1 MRFFFL
7 IILTLV
13 LTVRC
18 AMAQNCTVIG
28 QTPQSAFPICGTKE
42 LKQAS
47 VPPCA
52 GRKINMPSCRDAN
65 PPTEFTDRN
74 PFWYK
79 FTCYQAGTLGFTITP
94 NNLNDDYDWQLFDVT
109 GRNLNE
115 VYTNASIQV
124 AGNWSEIEGLTGAN
138 NTGTRLMNCEGRAY
152 PKWSSMPTLQV
163 GHDYLL
169 LVSHFTDHNQSGYE
183 LAFGGG
189 TAVITDPK
197 TGEFSRAEYRCLN
210 NRITVKFNKLFRCNT
225 LAANGS
231 DFVLTGSTANIIRA
245 TGVNC
250 GNGFD
255 MDSVVLMLDRPLP
268 AGNYTLQVKT
278 GSDGNTLLD
287 ACDNPIAAGRSIA
300 VSVPVP
306 QAVPFDRIAP
316 IGCKP
321 DRIRVLLSS
330 PVLCSSVAANG
341 SDFRISGTGPA
352 VNVVAATTNCAG
364 QLADTLELLLN
375 GPVYLEGNFR
385 IDLVRGTDGNTLV
398 SECSVETPLGQMVPF
413 ATRDTVNARFDNRV
427 RLDCT
432 YDTIFLHHN
441 GAHGVNSWNWT
452 FEDGDTRN
460 TQSPIKV
467 YSLFGQKTVNL
478 KVSNGVCEAEHTE
491 NILLNNTLTAAFTIG
506 TPVLCP
512 LDMATFTNQSIG
524 NITGHRWD
532 FGFGAGTRL
541 ATPQPFR
548 FPMNSREQVYQVRLI
563 VTDNLMCEDTAVH
576 TLKTVPSCRVAV
588 PTAFTPNNDGVNDFL
603 YPLNGYKTA
612 DLVFRVF
619 ARNGQLVFE
628 SRSWTHK
635 WDGKINGS
643 PAMTGTYAWVLEYTD
658 TELGNRVF
666 QKGVAT
672 LLR

>member
-7 IILTLV
+7 NILSLMLMV
-13 LTVRC
+13 HC
-18 AMAQNCTVIG
+18 AKAQDCTVIG

-47 VPPCA
+47 VPLCA
-52 GRKINMPSCRDAN
+52 GRRINMPSCRDAN

-94 NNLNDDYDWQLFDVT
+94 NDLGDDYDWQLFDVT

-152 PKWSSMPTLQV
+152 PKWSSMPTLQA

-169 LVSHFTDHNQSGYE
+169 LVSHFTNTQSGYE

-189 TAVITDPK
+189 SAVITDPK

-210 NRITVKFNKLFRCNT
+210 NRITVKFNKLFRCST
-225 LAANGS
+225 LASNGS
-231 DFVLTGSTANIIRA
+231 DFVLTGSTANIVSA

-250 GNGFD
+250 GSGFD
-255 MDSVVLMLDRPLP
+255 MDSVVLVLDRPLR

-287 ACDNPIAAGRSIA
+287 ACDNPIAAGRSIGI
-300 VSVPVP
+300 SVPVP
-306 QAVPFDRIAP
+306 QAVPFDRISP
-316 IGCKP
+316 VGCKP

-352 VNVVAATTNCAG
+352 VNVVAAATNCAG
-364 QLADTLELLLN
+364 QLADTIELLLN

-385 IDLVRGTDGNTLV
+385 IDLVRGTDGNTLI

-413 ATRDTVNARFDNRV
+413 VTRDTVNARFDNRV

-478 KVSNGVCEAEHTE
+478 KVSNGVCEAEHAE

-512 LDMATFTNQSIG
+512 LDMATFANQSIG

-532 FGFGAGTRL
+532 FGFGPGTRL
-541 ATPQPFR
+541 MTPQPLR

-563 VTDNLMCEDTAVH
+563 VTDNLMCEDTAIH

-619 ARNGQLVFE
+619 ARSGQLVFE
-628 SRSWTHK
+628 SRSWTQK

-643 PAMTGTYAWVLEYTD
+643 PAMVGTYAWMLEYTD